1 MGLETAPQQSVNVNP
16 SSLVGLASPVV
27 EPRATQALIEAYRNG
42 ILTADDITQRIG
54 ELGQKKQKAEIM
66 GLDESMSPEAQAAR
80 AGARDLQVAQNA
92 ANLPNV
98 GPAGQLAGQ
107 QIEAQQAAIKYP
119 ATAYF
124 DKFAPALGIP
134 TPMTPDGKVDYPKK
148 EAIGAKLAVWN
159 SERAEAHDKLQNI
172 TTKDSADGTVLFAV
186 TKQGESVSP
195 EEVSRLRAK
204 ATKTFQMSDMA
215 PGVVVQPAA
224 PAPVVQ
230 PTVQTNSPDMNARRA
245 AMANQ
250 FGGDAVTGMSDAD
263 LLRLEGANKAA
274 SAAPVVEVAPRGA
287 GVKPDIAPVGTTIPG
302 VGVSLGSKNDK
313 AHVPP
318 MTGEQQKGLAQAA
331 LTEAQ
336 LKNLSSSFSTLS
348 TSEPWLTGPVMGRL
362 SAFTHPENWNKAA
375 GDFERAK
382 TAILANLAKGI
393 YHETGVLS
401 DKDIER
407 YGRTL
412 PSSKDT
418 PEVAQSKLV
427 GLQKDI
433 FSSIATNIE
442 TMRAQGQEITPLLSG
457 MEQSAKQA
465 LQGLQS
471 PGTAASSAPAG
482 GVLTLPTGRKI
493 QRDAN
498 GNYFQVQ

>member
-1 MGLETAPQQSVNVNP
+1 MGLETPSQAVGRVDP

-27 EPRATQALIEAYRNG
+27 EPKSTQALVDAFRNG
-42 ILTADDITQRIG
+42 VITADDITNRIG
-54 ELGQKKQKAEIM
+54 ELGQKKQKAELM
-66 GLDESMSPEAQAAR
+66 GLDESMSPDAQAAR
-80 AGARDLQVAQNA
+80 ANMIKLKAAEAGAA
-92 ANLPNV
+92 LPNV
-98 GPAGQLAGQ
+98 APAGALQGQ
-107 QIEAQQAAIKYP
+107 QIEQQQAMLKYP

-124 DKFAPALGIP
+124 DKFAPALGIQ
-134 TPMTPDGKVDYPKK
+134 TPMTPDGQVDYPKK

-195 EEVSRLRAK
+195 EEVARLRAK
-204 ATKTFQMSDMA
+204 ATKTFQMSDMN
-215 PGVVVQPAA
+215 PGATSSVTVTPTATTA
-224 PAPVVQ
+224 
-230 PTVQTNSPDMNARRA
+230 TVQTSSPDMDARRA
-245 AMANQ
+245 RMANQ
-250 FGGDAVTGMSDAD
+250 FGDAVTGMPDAD
-263 LLRLEGANKAA
+263 LLRLESSSNAA
-274 SAAPVVEVAPRGA
+274 AAAPAVDVVPRGA
-287 GVKPDIAPVGTTIPG
+287 GVKPVIAPVGALVPG
-302 VGVSLGSKNDK
+302 VGISLGSKNDK

-331 LTEAQ
+331 LTQEQ
-336 LKNLSSSFSTLS
+336 LKNLSQSFTTLS
-348 TSEPWLTGPVMGRL
+348 TTEPWLTGPVMGRL
-362 SAFTHPENWNKAA
+362 SALTHPENWNRAA

-401 DKDIER
+401 DNDIER
-407 YGRTL
+407 YARTI
-412 PSSKDT
+412 PNAKDT
-418 PEVAQSKLV
+418 ADVAQSKLV

-433 FSSIATNIE
+433 FSSISTNIE
-442 TMRAQGQEITPLLSG
+442 TMRAQGQEITPLLSS

-465 LQGLQS
+465 LQGLKS
-471 PGTAASSAPAG
+471 SSSAASSAPTG

-498 GNYFQVQ
+498 GNYFEVK